1 MLVILAAVLVPASG
15 ARADLWEVLVS
26 DPDMI
31 LPDILVGGSSLP
43 DLLDNLLNAQGP
55 FAAYAGEAFS
65 ADISFAGIANV
76 IEVTFDG
83 TATATITFTILGAG
97 AQTFVFTGGDLFDQL
112 EQFIQDN
119 IADQITAFLQT
130 INTLSLITVTDGT
143 PMSTT
148 ALSAGYVFE
157 RFGLHADLTA
167 WERRQIE
174 QEEFKEGMRGRIDAF
189 YNSITTD
196 VGNGNSFAIAPS
208 LEWVVSKEV
217 SIAMLFPINYTE
229 IEGSDILN
237 VHASLAVP
245 IRVISPSFDNP
256 LGLTLTPFG
265 TLAGSASVDLVAGGL
280 IGGGGLL
287 GTVTLDSPQARVSFS
302 SQLSFHEGITL
313 RYQGYKFD
321 PGVSQQIWKNGV
333 KATANIGEN
342 FYVYGTATFT
352 QFLQNATLDGYWSP
366 GAGIGYRTPSGFNV
380 SIGYSGDIGD
390 GYSAD
395 QARFTFQVPY

>member
-15 ARADLWEVLVS
+15 ARADLWEVLVT

-31 LPDILVGGSSLP
+31 LPDLLVGSSSLP
-43 DLLDNLLNAQGP
+43 DLLENLINAQGQ
-55 FAAYAGEAFS
+55 FAIYAGEAFS
-65 ADISFAGIANV
+65 ADITFAGIPNAIN
-76 IEVTFDG
+76 VTFDG
-83 TATATITFTILGAG
+83 AGTATFTFTLLGAA
-97 AQTFVFTGGDLFDQL
+97 AQTFVFTGADLAGQL
-112 EQFIQDN
+112 EQFLQDN
-119 IADQITAFLQT
+119 LADQITAFLQL
-130 INTLSLITVTDGT
+130 INTLSLIAVTDGT

-148 ALSAGYVFE
+148 ALSASYVFD

-174 QEEFKEGMRGRIDAF
+174 QEEFKEGLRGRIDG
-189 YNSITTD
+189 YYSSITTD

-217 SIAMLFPINYTE
+217 SIALLVPINYTE

-237 VHASLAVP
+237 VHFNLAVP
-245 IRVISPSFDNP
+245 IRIISPSFDNP

-265 TLAGSASVDLVAGGL
+265 TLAGSGSVDLVAGGL

-287 GTVTLDSPQARVSFS
+287 GTVTLDYQQVRLSFS
-302 SQLSFHEGITL
+302 SQLSIHEGITL

-321 PGVSQQIWKNGV
+321 PGVSQQIWKNGA

-342 FYVYGTATFT
+342 FYIYGAATFT

-366 GAGIGYRTPSGFNV
+366 GFGIGYRTPSGFNISV
-380 SIGYSGDIGD
+380 GYSGDIGD
-390 GYSAD
+390 GYMAD
-395 QARFTFQVPY
+395 QARVMLQMPF

>member
-1 MLVILAAVLVPASG
+1 MLAILAAVLVPAS
-15 ARADLWEVLVS
+15 ATRADLWEVLVT

-31 LPDILVGGSSLP
+31 LPDILVGDSSLP
-43 DLLDNLLNAQGP
+43 NLLDHLLNTQGP

-65 ADISFAGIANV
+65 ADISFAGIADV
-76 IEVTFDG
+76 INVTFDG
-83 TATATITFTILGAG
+83 AATATLTFTILGAG

-119 IADQITAFLQT
+119 IADQITAFLQA
-130 INTLSLITVTDGT
+130 INTLSLIAVTDGT

-148 ALSAGYVFE
+148 ALSANYVFE

-167 WERRQIE
+167 WERRQID
-174 QEEFKEGMRGRIDAF
+174 QEEFKEGLRGRIDGF
-189 YNSITTD
+189 YTSITTD

-217 SIAMLFPINYTE
+217 SIAMLVPINYTD

-237 VHASLAVP
+237 VHVTLAVP
-245 IRVISPSFDNP
+245 IRIILPSFDNP
-256 LGLTLTPFG
+256 LGLTITPFG
-265 TLAGSASVDLVAGGL
+265 TLAGSGSVDLVAGGL

-287 GTVTLDSPQARVSFS
+287 GTVSLDYQQIRVSFS
-302 SQLSFHEGITL
+302 SQLSIHEGITL
-313 RYQGYKFD
+313 RYEGFKFD

-333 KATANIGEN
+333 KVTGNIGEN

-352 QFLQNATLDGYWSP
+352 QFLQDATLDGYWSP
-366 GAGIGYRTPSGFNV
+366 GVGFGYRTPSGLNV
-380 SIGYSGDIGD
+380 SV

-395 QARFTFQVPY
+395 TGDGYNADHARLTIQVPY